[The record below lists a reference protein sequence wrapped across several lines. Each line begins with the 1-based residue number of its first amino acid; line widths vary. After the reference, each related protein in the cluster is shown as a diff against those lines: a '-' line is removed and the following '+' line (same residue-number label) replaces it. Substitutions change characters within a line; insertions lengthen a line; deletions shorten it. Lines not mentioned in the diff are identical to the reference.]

1 MISKSKKSYFF
12 SDKRSGEKIR
22 YIGAESLKN
31 IHPDGDYIV
40 IGEIAIK
47 EMNDCGIEKEILE
60 ADTSIYIQPIGTYQE
75 SQYKTVGFIPCVTEG
90 EYIAVKKKKKTK
102 LIAGILLILL
112 LLSMSLGGY
121 FMMKGNG
128 LDIDPN
134 ATNYESTLKRPD
146 NIDSSQILIPGYGK
160 FTIDVGSNTID
171 TVLFNPEGNPCF
183 FKFTLL
189 EKDTKDVL
197 YESKLVP
204 PGKGVTPIK
213 LNKTFNKAGTYEL
226 VLKFES
232 VDLEDTN
239 ITYNG
244 SNIDVKLN
252 VE

>member
-1 MISKSKKSYFF
+1 MIPMSKKTYFF

-31 IHPDGDYIV
+31 IHPDGDYVV

-47 EMNDCGIEKEILE
+47 KMNDCGIEKEILE

-90 EYIAVKKKKKTK
+90 EYIAVKKSK
-102 LIAGILLILL
+102 LMTRVLLILL
-112 LLSMSLGGY
+112 LLCMFLGGY

-134 ATNYESTLKRPD
+134 AKDYESILKRPD

-160 FTIDVGSNTID
+160 FTIDVGSNIID

-213 LNKTFNKAGTYEL
+213 LNKTFNKAGTYGL